1 MFGYIKTDDPYL
13 YKKDDVLYKSL
24 YCGVCKAIGSSCS
37 QAARFSL
44 TYDIAFLSAV
54 AHNVMNKDVTIEK
67 KRCVAHPIVKRPIA
81 KSDELTGKLACINT
95 LLAYYKV
102 MDDVYDNG
110 KGKFKRLVVLSGFK
124 KARKKYPEID
134 KIISSRYAELNALEK
149 CGEKSVDMVADP
161 FSLMLADISDETLGE
176 YKTIETRRLFYA
188 VGKWIYL
195 IDALDDYAKDVK
207 SGNYNPFYYAYGRK
221 PNAKELLA
229 ASGNDIAFLFSD
241 IFVNL
246 EKSVKACDWKF
257 NHDLIDNILLKGI
270 PKTTLSVM
278 NRIKK
283 EKRKKT
289 RKGPGEK

>member
-81 KSDELTGKLACINT
+81 KSDELTEKLACINT

-149 CGEKSVDMVADP
+149 RGEKSVDMVADP

-195 IDALDDYAKDVK
+195 IDALDDYDKDIKKKNCNVFL
-207 SGNYNPFYYAYGRK
+207 SVYGRSC
-221 PNAKELLA
+221 AKELIEKDGEEI
-229 ASGNDIAFLFSD
+229 SFIFSSV
-241 IFVNL
+241 FGAVEENL
-246 EKSVKACDWKF
+246 DAIKF
-257 NHDLIDNILLKGI
+257 YFNKDLIKNILSRGL
-270 PKTTLSVM
+270 
-278 NRIKK
+278 
-283 EKRKKT
+283 KKT
-289 RKGPGEK
+289 FADVVKRILNEK